1 MVINKMEAQSTA
13 ITTSIPRLDEFLDG
27 GLRPSTL
34 SVLWAYPGID
44 NAPFAYQALV
54 ERLEAGDSCIYI
66 NQSKMGSTV
75 ENEIE
80 HYGWSIKSYKEKGKF
95 IFLDAYSGLI
105 NAESPEKFSVKNSRD
120 VKEITKAFE
129 AALDSIKGTHT
140 LIVYDSLSTMIDHCG
155 ESSLDELIKWKETL
169 KKKNATALFLFTEW
183 PYEDKTLN
191 KIRLIFDAI
200 VQLKAIEEKVILR
213 EFFVVSKVAWNGKA
227 KQGVSV
233 PFKISVPGGIK
244 VYIPKILV
252 TGAYNSGKSS
262 FVHSASTRAVSV
274 DRVGTTVA
282 LDHGHVE
289 YAGFSV
295 DLFGTPGQERFDPI
309 LELLGGESL
318 GVIGVVDSTNVQSMY
333 RVKEMLEKAKA
344 VGLPFVIA
352 ANKANLEGAISPEEI
367 RKKMALPQDVPII
380 PVVAEDLSKIRV
392 KEPAK
397 LKTEDIHAVL
407 DALFSRII

>member
-1 MVINKMEAQSTA
+1 MEAA
-13 ITTSIPRLDEFLDG
+13 YATSIPRLDEFLDG
-27 GLRPSTL
+27 GLKPSTL
-34 SVLWAYPGID
+34 TVLWAYPGIE
-44 NAPFAYQALV
+44 NAPFAYQTMV

-66 NQSKMGSTV
+66 NQSKMGRTV
-75 ENEIE
+75 ESEIE
-80 HYGWSIKSYKEKGKF
+80 HYGWSVREYKKKGKF
-95 IFLDAYSGLI
+95 FFLDAYSGLI
-105 NAESPEKFSVKNSRD
+105 NMPSEEKFSVKNARD
-120 VKEITKAFE
+120 IKEITKVLT
-129 AALDSIKGTHT
+129 AALESTKAEHT
-140 LIVYDSLSTMIDHCG
+140 LVVYDSMSTMIDHCG
-155 ESSLDELIKWKETL
+155 EASLDELIEWKNIF
-169 KKKNATALFLFTEW
+169 KKKKATGLMMFTEW

-191 KIRLIFDAI
+191 KARLISDAI

-213 EFFVVSKVAWNGKA
+213 EFFIVSKVSWDGKG
-227 KQGVSV
+227 KQGISV
-233 PFKISVPGGIK
+233 PFKISVPGGVK

-318 GVIGVVDSTNVQSMY
+318 GVIAIVDSTNVQSMI
-333 RVKEMLEKAKA
+333 RVKEMLEKSKSI
-344 VGLPFVIA
+344 GLPFVIV
-352 ANKANLEGAISPEEI
+352 ANKANLEGALSPEEI
-367 RKKMALPQDVPII
+367 RKKMTMAADVPIV
-380 PVVAEDLSKIRV
+380 PVVAEDLSKINV

-397 LKTEDIHAVL
+397 LKTEDVHAVL
-407 DALFSRII
+407 DALFSRIV